1 MNECAA
7 AAFFFSWDEQ
17 RIRMQSDGKQQGIYQ
32 LGPPSATFS
41 FPGLNS
47 ASSWATR
54 PHQAGGPSDQPQY
67 NGLRKSPSPG
77 SRCHA
82 AYQRVVVGATE
93 RRLVAS

>member
-32 LGPPSATFS
+32 LGPPTATFS

-67 NGLRKSPSPG
+67 NGLRKSPSPA
-77 SRCHA
+77 HA
-82 AYQRVVVGATE
+82 VTQRTNA
-93 RRLVAS
+93 